1 MRDANAFFQGQRTA
15 ARLITIESGCTV
27 QRLFSTFPNGW
38 PGAGLLLVR
47 LCLGTGLIYV
57 GIVEFLATTS
67 DAVTFAE
74 NLFAIVAGTLL
85 LIGLWT
91 PLAGG
96 LGALEEAARLLSLY
110 ATVREVAWI
119 HMLFAVL
126 SLSIAMLGPGAWSID
141 ARLFGRKRFDL
152 DRPRDRKR

>member
-1 MRDANAFFQGQRTA
+1 MRDANAAFQGRRAA
-15 ARLITIESGCTV
+15 ARLSTIETGRTV

-47 LCLGTGLIYV
+47 LGLGTALISV
-57 GIVEFLATTS
+57 GVIGFLATAAEAFVFVQNIL
-67 DAVTFAE
+67 AVG
-74 NLFAIVAGTLL
+74 AGIFL

-96 LGALEEAARLLSLY
+96 LAALQEMGRLLPLFSP
-110 ATVREVAWI
+110 AKEAVWI
-119 HMLFAVL
+119 HTLFVVL
-126 SLSIAMLGPGAWSID
+126 SAGVAMVGPGAWSID

-152 DRPRDRKR
+152 DPPPVKRK